1 MGLMG
6 SIMDED
12 IRKLRVDIRP
22 QDLDTNYSHPQD
34 LDTNY
39 TRPQDLD
46 TNYTRP
52 QDWILNCTRPQDL
65 NTRLYTSSRLEYKII
80 IVLRTWILDY
90 IRS

>member
-22 QDLDTNYSHPQD
+22 QDLDTNYSH
-34 LDTNY
+34 
-39 TRPQDLD
+39 PQDLD

>member
-12 IRKLRVDIRP
+12 IRKLRVDIRL
-22 QDLDTNYSHPQD
+22 QDLDTNYTRPRD
-34 LDTNY
+34 LDINY

-52 QDWILNCTRPQDL
+52 PRLD
-65 NTRLYTSSRLEYKII
+65 TRLHSSSELG
-80 IVLRTWILDY
+80 
-90 IRS
+90 